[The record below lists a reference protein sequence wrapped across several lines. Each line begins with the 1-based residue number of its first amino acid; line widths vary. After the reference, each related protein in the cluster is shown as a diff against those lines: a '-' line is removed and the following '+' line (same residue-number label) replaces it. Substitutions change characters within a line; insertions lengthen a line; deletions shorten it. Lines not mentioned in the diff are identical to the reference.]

1 LSSGP
6 TFSNGFDDQSTGGV
20 ATGTGANQFSGTS
33 GFTSLRVENTAV
45 SGPPNALAV
54 ALNGGGSAYV
64 YKKYGSAYTHY
75 DLTFNLQLSTDFAL
89 GSNSDWVNVAQTV
102 PSTSSN
108 VGKVTVVLPADNRI
122 RLDYFD
128 SAAQQHS
135 LWGSYAVPTGNWHKV
150 ELRETM
156 GAGSGSLAL
165 LVDGTTV
172 ASGSNLDLSPQ
183 GLTWF
188 AVGERYAPPDSG
200 TAGHLYIDDVAAGDL
215 AASAPATT
223 PASSTATVIPV
234 TSTTPAAANILPL
247 TATQTAAAVTTP
259 VSPSNTSVPAPTA
272 TSVPAPASTS
282 PTMTTSISTTTTR
295 ANAIKTVFL
304 IVLEN
309 HNWSSIQGNTSE
321 APYINSLLSG
331 ANNSQTSYATQYFN
345 PPGNHPSLP
354 NYLWLEAGTNFG
366 IADDNLPSGHPL
378 NTASHLVALLNNAGI
393 SWKAYQEGISD
404 GTCPLSDNYP
414 YAPKHNAFVYFNDVN
429 GSSSY
434 CAAHERSYSNLAGDL
449 ANNTVARYNFITPN
463 LCDDMHDSCSPTHDA
478 IKQGD
483 SWLQSNLPTILGSQA
498 YKNGGAV
505 FITWDEG
512 EGSDGPLGLIVLA
525 PAARGHGY
533 HNAIRY
539 THSSTLRTLEEI
551 YGVRPLVGDAQN
563 ATDLSDLFAT
573 FP

>member
-1 LSSGP
+1 
-6 TFSNGFDDQSTGGV
+6 
-20 ATGTGANQFSGTS
+20 
-33 GFTSLRVENTAV
+33 
-45 SGPPNALAV
+45 V

-64 YKKYGSAYTHY
+64 YKQYSSAYTHY
-75 DLTFNLQLSTDFAL
+75 DLTFNLQLGTDFAL
-89 GSNSDWVNVAQTV
+89 GSSSDYVNVAQTV
-102 PSTSSN
+102 PSTTSN
-108 VGKVTVVLPADNRI
+108 VGKVTVLLSADHRL

-128 SAAQQHS
+128 SAGQQHY
-135 LWGSYAVPTGNWHKV
+135 LWGSFVVPTGGWHTL

-172 ASGSNLDLSPQ
+172 SSGSNLDLGPR

-188 AVGERYAPPDSG
+188 AVGERYASPDSG
-200 TAGHLYIDDVAAGDL
+200 TAGHLYIDDVTAGDL
-215 AASAPATT
+215 AAPATT
-223 PASSTATVIPV
+223 PASSTATVIPA
-234 TSTTPAAANILPL
+234 TRTTPDAANTPPL
-247 TATQTAAAVTTP
+247 TATQAAAAATTP
-259 VSPSNTSVPAPTA
+259 VSPSNTSATVPAS
-272 TSVPAPASTS
+272 TSVPAPTSTS
-282 PTMTTSISTTTTR
+282 PAMTTSISTTTS
-295 ANAIKTVFL
+295 AHAIKTIFL

-309 HNWSSIQGNTSE
+309 QNWSSIQGNTSE
-321 APYINSLLSG
+321 APYINSLLAG
-331 ANNSQTSYATQYFN
+331 AGSSQTSYATQYVN

-366 IADDNLPSGHPL
+366 IADDNPPSGHPL
-378 NTASHLVALLNNAGI
+378 NTTSHLVTLLNNAGI

-414 YAPKHNAFVYFNDVN
+414 YAPKHNAFVYFNDVR
-429 GSSSY
+429 GSPSY
-434 CAAHERSYSNLAGDL
+434 CTVHERSYSGLAGDL

-463 LCDDMHDSCSPTHDA
+463 LCDDMHDSCAPTNDA

-483 SWLQSNLPTILGSQA
+483 MWLQSNLPAILGSQA

-512 EGSDGPLGLIVLA
+512 EGSDGPIGMIVLS

-533 HNAIRY
+533 HNAIAY

-551 YGVRPLVGDAQN
+551 YGVRPLLGDAQN
-563 ATDLSDLFAT
+563 ATDLSDLFTT